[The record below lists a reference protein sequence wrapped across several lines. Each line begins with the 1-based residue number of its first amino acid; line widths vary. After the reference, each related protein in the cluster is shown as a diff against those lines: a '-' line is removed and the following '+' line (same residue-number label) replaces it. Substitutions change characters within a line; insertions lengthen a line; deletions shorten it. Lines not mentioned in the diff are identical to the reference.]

1 MKDESKK
8 KIIDKFFELKS
19 KICSIKGAD
28 DKENK
33 RGKRVDQN
41 VDENTEQEEYIDFL
55 FNEKVTRYNMKKIP
69 K

>member
-8 KIIDKFFELKS
+8 KIIDEFFELKS

-33 RGKRVDQN
+33 RGKGVDQN

>member
-33 RGKRVDQN
+33 RGKGVDQN